1 MTDTTTSPKYDVLV
15 ADPPWDIEQKG
26 KKRGAEKHYNLM
38 SLQDI
43 KDMGDAIKSVT
54 ADDSHCWLWVTNA
67 TLRHGYDGAV
77 GDEVLIAVLVGRAA
91 VGALLPL
98 DGQHFGREGIAI
110 KKLFPLVGHHAGG
123 RVHCSFYKTHI
134 PNLL

>member
-43 KDMGDAIKSVT
+43 KDMSDAIKSAT
-54 ADDSHCWLWVTNA
+54 ADDSHCWLWVTMPPSA
-67 TLRHGYDGAV
+67 TATMCWKRGAIR
-77 GDEVLIAVLVGRAA
+77 LAA
-91 VGALLPL
+91 
-98 DGQHFGREGIAI
+98 
-110 KKLFPLVGHHAGG
+110 
-123 RVHCSFYKTHI
+123 S
-134 PNLL
+134 